1 MGNQNP
7 HNARPALPL
16 GDQGSIGYKYG
27 LQSSE
32 TWAPGEVDSR
42 QICDQRLAE
51 HMWRVSVFCSR
62 YIKIHLVFGS
72 SRAQEIRDLRGPLVF
87 YTAGQIAVYAEPYLV
102 ELNQGG
108 YAFVTATAVNSAQ
121 QSQARRVWGTIGPF
135 PDSAARFFALAA
147 SHVSIDGTS
156 VALAIGQSLPLVAG
170 AALIDG
176 LGYLEFE
183 S

>member
-7 HNARPALPL
+7 RNSPPALPL

-32 TWAPGEVDSR
+32 VWLPGESDNR
-42 QICDQRLAE
+42 PICDQLLAA

-62 YIKIHLVFGS
+62 YIAINIVFGS
-72 SRAQEIRDLRGPLVF
+72 SRAQEFRDLRGPLVF
-87 YTAGQIAVYAEPYLV
+87 YAPGQVTVYAQPYLV

-108 YAFVTATAVNSAQ
+108 YAHVTATAVNSAQ
-121 QSQARRVWGTIGPF
+121 ASQARRVWGTPGPL
-135 PDSAARFFALAA
+135 PDYAARFYALAA

-156 VALAIGQSLPLVAG
+156 VALAIGQTLPLVAG